1 MPPVS
6 IPPINNLLQQN
17 HSTNGNP
24 LATLMSTV
32 DNPKAAAA
40 VLNQIN
46 NNTSLQMLNE
56 NSVIIKDKIQA
67 LFEQTKKEEE
77 RRRKLEDEYQVKVI
91 KNI

>member
-1 MPPVS
+1 
-6 IPPINNLLQQN
+6 
-17 HSTNGNP
+17 
-24 LATLMSTV
+24 MSSV
-32 DNPKAAAA
+32 DNPKVAAA

-56 NSVIIKDKIQA
+56 NSVVIKDKIQA

-91 KNI
+91 